1 MIRNRPVLL
10 SLSALFVGV
19 EITLGVLLQTVGGRI
34 SVYMRY
40 GVVILACL
48 FCFLFV
54 DKAAAYV
61 LTQLA
66 LVCTVCAD
74 WFLVLPPS
82 PVQLPGMLF
91 FSVTQTAYF
100 LRIYLTDKSPQRR
113 RFHLILRV
121 CLTAIVLIATAIVLR
136 KETDAV
142 AIVSMFYY
150 ANLAV
155 NILFAFA
162 EWRKHLLLALGLTL
176 FLCCDTVVGLAF
188 LDGYFTIPT
197 ESLLYR
203 IIHPGFDLIWAFY
216 VPSQTLIVLSLLPE
230 RLRQGSVRRPL
241 HIHQPQST
249 RKE

>member
-10 SLSALFVGV
+10 SLSALFVGA
-19 EITLGVLLQTVGGRI
+19 EITLGILLQTVGGRI
-34 SVYMRY
+34 SVHMRY
-40 GVVILACL
+40 GAVILACL
-48 FCFLFV
+48 FCLLFMAGTA
-54 DKAAAYV
+54 DYL

-66 LVCTVCAD
+66 LLCTVCAD

-91 FSVTQTAYF
+91 FSVTQLAYF
-100 LRIYLTDKSPQRR
+100 LRIYLADESAARR
-113 RFHLILRV
+113 RLHLILRGG
-121 CLTAIVLIATAIVLR
+121 LTALVLLVTAAVLGR
-136 KETDAV
+136 NTDAV
-142 AIVSMFYY
+142 ALVSMFYY
-150 ANLAV
+150 TNLAV

-162 EWRKHLLLALGLTL
+162 EWKKHLLLALGLAL

-216 VPSQTLIVLSLLPE
+216 IPSQTLIALSLLPG
-230 RLRQGSVRRPL
+230 RLCQSPRP
-241 HIHQPQST
+241 QTVTQSKNT
-249 RKE
+249 TKP